1 LENGPAAIR
10 AVITGRVQGVSFR
23 AFTCHK
29 ADLLGIT
36 GWVRNLPDGISVEVE
51 AEGKHSQLEEFIQFL
66 EKGPPGAR
74 VQKTNLNWRA
84 YSGKYSG
91 FVIRR

>member
-1 LENGPAAIR
+1 MI
-10 AVITGRVQGVSFR
+10 ITGQVQGVSFR

-29 ADLLGIT
+29 ATLLGIS

-51 AEGKHSQLEEFIQFL
+51 AEGQHSQLEEFIQFL

-74 VQKTNLNWRA
+74 VQKTNLNWGV

-91 FVIRR
+91 FIIRR